1 MASVESRSTLA
12 AENEIIHRPLTHPEA
27 VRLHRELK
35 ATPNILGYTVR
46 ELTKLSDVF
55 VAEAEGEFAGACFS
69 IDLAQG
75 WTEIAAL
82 CVLSDFQGAG
92 LGRRLFLTAW
102 ERTQERQRHV
112 YVLSR
117 NSRVVTWM
125 RELGMTVDEKLWRA
139 PWAVHWYMP
148 RYMASRYRFTESV
161 RKRREISA
169 CPPLMQGIKKFA
181 GDNKT
186 SQRVD

>member
-1 MASVESRSTLA
+1 MASVESRGKVA
-12 AENEIIHRPLTHPEA
+12 AEYEILHRPLTHSEA
-27 VRLHRELK
+27 VLLHAELK
-35 ATPNILGYTVR
+35 TTPNILGYTIR
-46 ELTKLSDVF
+46 ELKKLTDVF
-55 VAEAEGEFAGACFS
+55 VAEAEGKFAGACFS

-92 LGRRLFLTAW
+92 LGKLLFLAAW

-112 YVLSR
+112 YVMSR
-117 NSRVVTWM
+117 NSRVVEWM
-125 RELGMTVDEKLWRA
+125 REQGMTVDEKFWRA

-161 RKRREISA
+161 RKRKEIGL
-169 CPPLMQGIKKFA
+169 CPPLMQGIRKYN
-181 GDNKT
+181 GD
-186 SQRVD
+186 

>member
-1 MASVESRSTLA
+1 MA

-27 VRLHRELK
+27 VILHRELK
-35 ATPNILGYTVR
+35 TTPNILGYTIH
-46 ELTKLSDVF
+46 ELKKLSDVF
-55 VAEAEGEFAGACFS
+55 VVEVGGEFAGACFS

-82 CVLSDFQGAG
+82 CVLSGFQGAG
-92 LGRRLFLTAW
+92 LGRRLFLAAW

-117 NSRVVTWM
+117 NSRVVEWM
-125 RELGMTVDEKLWRA
+125 RERDMTVDEKLWRA
-139 PWAVHWYMP
+139 PWAVHLYMP

-161 RKRREISA
+161 RKRKEISL

-181 GDNKT
+181 GDSKKF
-186 SQRVD
+186 VGD